1 MIKNRPALLALL
13 TALNFLSYIDRLVLP
28 AVLASV
34 EKELDLSKTAAGLG
48 ATAFLIGYFVATP
61 LAAASFF
68 MPAPAGF
75 FAVAFFAEVGLFL
88 PIAPVTAVGLRASA
102 MATMIFA
109 IHLLGDLWSPP
120 ALGLLQDALPVR
132 LAMMA
137 LPVAFAISAAV
148 WWPRALEAA

>member
-75 FAVAFFAEVGLFL
+75 FAVAFFAAVGLFL

-102 MATMIFA
+102 MATMILA
-109 IHLLGDLWSPP
+109 IHLLGDLE
-120 ALGLLQDALPVR
+120 GLLTVCHR
-132 LAMMA
+132 LRELAQFREA
-137 LPVAFAISAAV
+137 PCE
-148 WWPRALEAA
+148 PRSRGD

>member
-1 MIKNRPALLALL
+1 MGTI
-13 TALNFLSYIDRLVLP
+13 
-28 AVLASV
+28 
-34 EKELDLSKTAAGLG
+34 
-48 ATAFLIGYFVATP
+48 VATP

-68 MPAPAGF
+68 MPAPVGF

-88 PIAPVTAVGLRASA
+88 PIATVTAVGLRAVPAELRASA
-102 MATMIFA
+102 MATMILA
-109 IHLLGDLWSPP
+109 IHLLGDPWSPP

-148 WWPRALEAA
+148 WWPRAREVA